1 MNFRFQMLKY
11 LIVNKQK
18 NIVKIL
24 AFVEKCFYLHLSPF
38 GLILLNT
45 SRLSG

>member
-24 AFVEKCFYLHLSPF
+24 AFVEKCFLPSPF
-38 GLILLNT
+38 TFWTHLAEYK
-45 SRLSG
+45 

>member
-24 AFVEKCFYLHLSPF
+24 AFVEKCFYLHPSPTW
-38 GLILLNT
+38 LIQLIT
-45 SRLSG
+45 SKLSG

>member
-24 AFVEKCFYLHLSPF
+24 AFVEKPF
-38 GLILLNT
+38 LPT
-45 SRLSG
+45 FVAVK